1 VFTTKTKCRSIA
13 MERNTT
19 EKQKKYTHLT
29 FAEAVHFDY
38 DQYTAEC
45 HAADWHMKFLD
56 DAKIFVN
63 QTRYY

>member
-1 VFTTKTKCRSIA
+1 